1 MLKVAFSVD
10 KLLLEF
16 FLPRVIGLMARLAG
30 MLPIS
35 RKPCAIWGRRRLSR
49 VSAWR
54 IAAAAGRNVAQKH
67 VWRARIVQ
75 HSADGIGTNGIMRR
89 TGQSKTCVWRWQERF
104 AQEGYDGLLRDKTR
118 PSRMPP
124 LGPEVAERV
133 VALTLS
139 DPPAEA
145 TRWVAAMMAKATGIS
160 VSSVQHIW
168 RAHGL
173 RPHRVRQ
180 FKLSND
186 PDFGAKLRDVVGLY
200 VDPPAHAI
208 VLSVDE
214 KSQIQALDRTQPG
227 LPMKKGRLGTMT
239 HDYKRHGTTTLFAAL
254 NVLEGKVIGRCMQ
267 RHRHQEFIRF
277 LNAIEADIPAG
288 KGVHVILDNYA
299 AHKHAKVRA
308 WLGRHERFTFHFVPT
323 SCSWLNAVEGFFA
336 KLSKRRL
343 KRGVF
348 RSIVDLQVAIN
359 RFLDLGEGGGD
370 EGGDDAPALAAG
382 MGQQVAGEVHAAALP
397 CGAED
402 PGRGGLQ
409 ALVVVGDHQ
418 LHAAQ
423 PAPGQ
428 RAQELGPEG
437 LGLRRADC
445 HAQDLAAAL
454 VVDGHSHG
462 HRDRD
467 DAPGLRAP
475 SHRLRRAT
483 DRASRPPAI
492 DRGSR

>member
-1 MLKVAFSVD
+1 MKKISVEIPVGEIVQEAMRKVSGLELIDAIFTLGLILRSPDVDELKKQANEQAEMFPLSHLVTRTAINQHH
-10 KLLLEF
+10 LE
-16 FLPRVIGLMARLAG
+16 PCRPSSSGGARRG
-30 MLPIS
+30 P
-35 RKPCAIWGRRRLSR
+35 RRLEAL
-49 VSAWR
+49 V
-54 IAAAAGRNVAQKH
+54 GDRNVAQKH
-67 VWRARIVQ
+67 VWRARIVL

-89 TGQSKTCVWRWQERF
+89 TGKSKTCVWRWQERF

-118 PSRMPP
+118 PSRIPP

-145 TRWVAAMMAKATGIS
+145 THWVAAMMAKATGIS
-160 VSSVQHIW
+160 VSSVQRIW

-186 PDFGAKLRDVVGLY
+186 PDFVAKLRDVVGLY

-359 RFLDLGEGGGD
+359 RFLDETND
-370 EGGDDAPALAAG
+370 NPKPFTWTADPDKIIAAVKRG
-382 MGQQVAGEVHAAALP
+382 HQVLDSIH
-397 CGAED
+397 
-402 PGRGGLQ
+402 
-409 ALVVVGDHQ
+409 
-418 LHAAQ
+418 
-423 PAPGQ
+423 
-428 RAQELGPEG
+428 
-437 LGLRRADC
+437 
-445 HAQDLAAAL
+445 
-454 VVDGHSHG
+454 
-462 HRDRD
+462 
-467 DAPGLRAP
+467 
-475 SHRLRRAT
+475 
-483 DRASRPPAI
+483 
-492 DRGSR
+492 